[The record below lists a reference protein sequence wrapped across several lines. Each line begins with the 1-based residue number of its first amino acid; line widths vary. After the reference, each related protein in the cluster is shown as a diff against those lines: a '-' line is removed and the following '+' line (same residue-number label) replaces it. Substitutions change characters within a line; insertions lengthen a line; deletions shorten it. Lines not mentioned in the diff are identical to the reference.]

1 MFTKIVDRLDFLR
14 RIIINFFFVIFL
26 TIFLIGLFIFPFF
39 KEDNVDVKGHI
50 LSLKTNDISDRN
62 SSYLGPQN
70 NLTIY
75 EVVKAF
81 EIASTDDDVEI
92 IFLDV
97 SYLNISSV
105 SAYEVGKSINLL
117 KEKGKK
123 VIAYGDFFTQSQYL
137 LASYAD
143 EIILNPFGMV
153 YLEGFKKYQIYLKE
167 FLINNKINVNTFVAG
182 DYKSATEIFTNSEMS
197 LEDKEQSKVFLNDLW
212 NNWILEINKNRK
224 KLKIDINYFI
234 NNFNDFD
241 INLTSAEKAK
251 KYGLVDEILNRVEL
265 RNYFIDLNNLDHNID
280 STDPKILSLESY
292 FESKKPSKPTSDKIV
307 ILNAYGEII
316 DGSFQENQISSEFY
330 ARKIREI
337 SNDPEIKGLLLR
349 VNSPG
354 GSGFASEIIRQELL
368 NLKKL
373 KIPII
378 VSISDVAASGGYW
391 ISANANEIWATPLS
405 VTGSIGV
412 FALLPSIEDALSS
425 YGIEYDG
432 ISTTEFNPSIISN
445 PDSNLKNYIENYV
458 DRAYL
463 DFIELVSDGREIAT
477 ELVKEISDGKIW
489 TGTQALDNGLID
501 NLGTQSE
508 ALNRLK
514 EIIGNEE
521 IEVEYLN
528 FEQTFLDF
536 VRTNIFNFNSF
547 FSIFSKELSL
557 KNFLFKEFYF
567 LEKNIIDLRLDCINC
582 SIK

>member
-1 MFTKIVDRLDFLR
+1 MFTKIVDRLDFIR

-39 KEDNVDVKGHI
+39 KEDNVEVKGHI

-62 SSYLGPQN
+62 SSYLSPQN

-92 IFLDV
+92 IFIDV

-197 LEDKEQSKVFLNDLW
+197 IEDKEQSKVFLNDLW

-224 KLKIDINYFI
+224 NLKIDINYFI

-292 FESKKPSKPTSDKIV
+292 FKSKKPSKPTSDKIV

-432 ISTTEFNPSIISN
+432 ISTTEFNPSLISN
-445 PDSNLKNYIENYV
+445 PDSNLKNYIQNYV

-489 TGTQALDNGLID
+489 TGTQALNNGLID

>member
-1 MFTKIVDRLDFLR
+1 MFTKIVDRLDFIR

-26 TIFLIGLFIFPFF
+26 TIILIGLFIFPFF
-39 KEDNVDVKGHI
+39 KEDNVEVKGHI

-373 KIPII
+373 EIPII

-432 ISTTEFNPSIISN
+432 ISTTEFNPSLISN
-445 PDSNLKNYIENYV
+445 PDSNLKNYIQNYV

-463 DFIELVSDGREIAT
+463 DFIELVSDGRGIAT

>member
-1 MFTKIVDRLDFLR
+1 MFTKIVDRLDFIR

-39 KEDNVDVKGHI
+39 KEDNVEVKGHI

-197 LEDKEQSKVFLNDLW
+197 IEDKEQSKVFLNDLW

-432 ISTTEFNPSIISN
+432 ISTTEFNPSLISN
-445 PDSNLKNYIENYV
+445 PDSNLKNYIQNYV

-489 TGTQALDNGLID
+489 TGTQALNNGLID

>member
-1 MFTKIVDRLDFLR
+1 MFTKIVDRLDFIR

-39 KEDNVDVKGHI
+39 KEDNVEVKGHI

-349 VNSPG
+349 VNSHG
-354 GSGFASEIIRQELL
+354 GSGFATEIIRQELL

-432 ISTTEFNPSIISN
+432 ISTTEFNPSLISN
-445 PDSNLKNYIENYV
+445 PDSNLKNYIQNYV

-536 VRTNIFNFNSF
+536 VRSNIFNFKSF
-547 FSIFSKELSL
+547 LTLFSKELSL
-557 KNFLFKEFYF
+557 KDFLFEEFYF

>member
-1 MFTKIVDRLDFLR
+1 MFTKIVDRLDFIR

-39 KEDNVDVKGHI
+39 KDDNVDVKGHI
-50 LSLKTNDISDRN
+50 LSLKTNDISDQN
-62 SSYLGPQN
+62 SSYLSPQN

-92 IFLDV
+92 IFIDV

-197 LEDKEQSKVFLNDLW
+197 IEDKEQSKVFLNDLW

-224 KLKIDINYFI
+224 NLKIDINYFI

-265 RNYFIDLNNLDHNID
+265 RNYFLDLKNLDRSVD

-292 FESKKPSKPTSDKIV
+292 FKSKKPSKPTSDKIV

-432 ISTTEFNPSIISN
+432 ISTTEFNPSLISN
-445 PDSNLKNYIENYV
+445 PDSNLKNYIQNYV

-489 TGTQALDNGLID
+489 TGTQALNNGLID

>member
-1 MFTKIVDRLDFLR
+1 MFTKILDRLDFIR

-26 TIFLIGLFIFPFF
+26 TIFLIGLFIFPFLT
-39 KEDNVDVKGHI
+39 DDSVDVKGHI
-50 LSLKTNDISDRN
+50 LSLKTSDISDKN
-62 SSYLGPQN
+62 SSYLNPQS

-81 EIASTDDDVEI
+81 EIASEDSDVEI
-92 IFLDV
+92 IFIDL

-123 VIAYGDFFTQSQYL
+123 VIAYGDFLTQSQYL
-137 LASYAD
+137 LASYAN
-143 EIILNPFGMV
+143 EIILNPFGVV

-197 LEDKEQSKVFLNDLW
+197 IEDKKQSKVFLTDLW
-212 NNWILEINKNRK
+212 NNWLLEINKNRK
-224 KLKIDINYFI
+224 NLNIEINYFI
-234 NNFNDFD
+234 NNFNDLD
-241 INLTSAEKAK
+241 INLTAAEKAK
-251 KYGLVDEILNRVEL
+251 KYGLVDKILNRVEL
-265 RNYFIDLNNLDHNID
+265 RNYFLDLNNLDQKNE
-280 STDPKILSLESY
+280 SANPKILSLESY
-292 FESKKPSKPTSDKIV
+292 FQSKKSSESISEKIV

-316 DGSFQENQISSEFY
+316 DGSFQENQIASEFF

-354 GSGFASEIIRQELL
+354 GSGFASEVIRQELL

-373 KIPII
+373 EIPFI

-432 ISTTEFNPSIISN
+432 ISTTEFNPSLISN
-445 PDSNLKNYIENYV
+445 PDSNLKNYIQNYV

-463 DFIELVSDGREIAT
+463 DFIELVSDGRKIDT
-477 ELVKEISDGKIW
+477 ESVKEISNGKIW
-489 TGTQALDNGLID
+489 TGTQALNNGLVD
-501 NLGTQSE
+501 KLGTQSE

-536 VRTNIFNFNSF
+536 VRSNIFNFK
-547 FSIFSKELSL
+547 SILNLFSKELSL
-557 KNFLFKEFYF
+557 KDFLFEEFYF
-567 LEKNIIDLRLDCINC
+567 LEKNIIDLRLDCISC

>member
-1 MFTKIVDRLDFLR
+1 MFTKIVDRLDFIR

-39 KEDNVDVKGHI
+39 KEDNVNVKGHI
-50 LSLKTNDISDRN
+50 LSLKTNDISDQN
-62 SSYLGPQN
+62 SSYLSPQN

-92 IFLDV
+92 IFIDV

-224 KLKIDINYFI
+224 NLKIDINYFI

-265 RNYFIDLNNLDHNID
+265 RNYFLDLKNLDRSVD
-280 STDPKILSLESY
+280 STDPKILSLDSY
-292 FESKKPSKPTSDKIV
+292 FKSKKPSKPTSDKIV

-432 ISTTEFNPSIISN
+432 ISTTEFNPSLISN
-445 PDSNLKNYIENYV
+445 PDSNLKNYIQNYV

-489 TGTQALDNGLID
+489 TGTQALNNGLID

>member
-1 MFTKIVDRLDFLR
+1 MFTKIVDRLDFIR

-39 KEDNVDVKGHI
+39 KEDNVEVKGHI

-92 IFLDV
+92 IFIDV

-197 LEDKEQSKVFLNDLW
+197 IEDKEQSKVFLNDLW

-432 ISTTEFNPSIISN
+432 ISTTEFNPSLISN
-445 PDSNLKNYIENYV
+445 PDSNLKNYIQNYV

>member
-1 MFTKIVDRLDFLR
+1 MFTKIVDRLDFIR

-26 TIFLIGLFIFPFF
+26 TIILIGLFIFPFF
-39 KEDNVDVKGHI
+39 KEDNVEVKGHI

-197 LEDKEQSKVFLNDLW
+197 IEDKEQSKVFLNDLW

-432 ISTTEFNPSIISN
+432 ISTTEFNPSLISN
-445 PDSNLKNYIENYV
+445 PDSNLKNYIQNYV

>member
-1 MFTKIVDRLDFLR
+1 MFTKIVDRLDFIR

-39 KEDNVDVKGHI
+39 KEDNVEVKGHI

-92 IFLDV
+92 IFIDV

-224 KLKIDINYFI
+224 NLKIDINYFI

-432 ISTTEFNPSIISN
+432 ISTTEFNPSLISN
-445 PDSNLKNYIENYV
+445 PDSNLKNYIQNYV

>member
-1 MFTKIVDRLDFLR
+1 MFTKIVDRLDFIR

-39 KEDNVDVKGHI
+39 KEDNVEVKGHI

-92 IFLDV
+92 IFIDV

-432 ISTTEFNPSIISN
+432 ISTTEFNPSLISN
-445 PDSNLKNYIENYV
+445 PDSNLKNYIQNYV

>member
-1 MFTKIVDRLDFLR
+1 MFTKIVDRLDFIR

-39 KEDNVDVKGHI
+39 KEDNVEVKGHI

-92 IFLDV
+92 IFIDV

-197 LEDKEQSKVFLNDLW
+197 IEDKEQSKVFLNDLW

-265 RNYFIDLNNLDHNID
+265 RNYFLDLKNLDRSVD

-292 FESKKPSKPTSDKIV
+292 FKSKKPSKPTSDKIV

-432 ISTTEFNPSIISN
+432 ISTTEFNPSLISN
-445 PDSNLKNYIENYV
+445 PDSNLKNYIQNYV

-489 TGTQALDNGLID
+489 TGTQALNNGLID